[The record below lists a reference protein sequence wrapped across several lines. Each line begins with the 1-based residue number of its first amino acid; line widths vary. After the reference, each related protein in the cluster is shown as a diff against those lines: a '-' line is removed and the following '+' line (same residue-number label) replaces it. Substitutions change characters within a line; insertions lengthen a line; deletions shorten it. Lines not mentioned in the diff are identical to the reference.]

1 MIPQGHQRAGAAHER
16 KDVDVINLLLI
27 ALLLLLIIG
36 ICLLVCW
43 GVLHVLNRD
52 RQAQEPPRVRMAE
65 GMAKFPRPNLILEPG
80 QEEKRTRLRA
90 RSTLD
95 TYGWV
100 DRKAGVARIPIT
112 RAMQLL
118 LERGLPLVG
127 QGQTRLQLM
136 QARPRTDVQPDHPVI
151 LPSPETRR

>member
-1 MIPQGHQRAGAAHER
+1 MIPRGHQRAGPAHER

-43 GVLHVLNRD
+43 GLLHVFNRD
-52 RQAQEPPRVRMAE
+52 RQAQEPPHVRMAQY
-65 GMAKFPRPNLILEPG
+65 PQPNLILEPG
-80 QEEKRTRLRA
+80 KEEKRTQLRA
-90 RSTLD
+90 LSTLE

-100 DRKAGVARIPIT
+100 DRKAAVARIPIT

-151 LPSPETRR
+151 SPTPETMR